1 MSLPL
6 QDARVIPV
14 PISDARYGPRA
25 GARVVYLRRAHGIHV
40 PGRSPSASRPPRVAS
55 RCFALALARETEQT
69 LPPAPCG
76 RGSDL
81 WS

>member
-1 MSLPL
+1 MLLPL
-6 QDARVIPV
+6 RDARVIPV
-14 PISDARYGPRA
+14 PISDTQYGPRA
-25 GARVVYLRRAHGIHV
+25 GVRVDYLRRAHGIPV
-40 PGRSPSASRPPRVAS
+40 PRRPPSASRPPRVAT
-55 RCFALALARETEQT
+55 RCFALDLVRETEQT